1 MAALRKYP
9 YSLDEPLLWFQD
21 HPWTI
26 REAVEGVAILGD
38 MGSGKT
44 TGSGRTIR
52 KAFLNAGFG
61 GLVMTKKTDLT
72 VRSFLLGF

>member
-1 MAALRKYP
+1 MPALRKYP
-9 YSLDEPLLWFQD
+9 YSLDEPLLCFND

-44 TGSGRTIR
+44 TGSGRTIQKSLPQCR
-52 KAFLNAGFG
+52 I
-61 GLVMTKKTDLT
+61 
-72 VRSFLLGF
+72 RRLGHDQENR